1 MRKTPIFLIAVFVA
15 SCAQAP
21 KTPSLS
27 NPVPSSAFRSKDP
40 LQITIAVVGIND
52 FHGSLL
58 PRERKLPDGTVIRS
72 GGAAVLSAMIA
83 RLREE
88 MTGNVLVVDAGD
100 EWQGTLESNSS
111 KGATVVDFFNQLG
124 VRAAAVGNHEF
135 DFTVANLKKR
145 AQGAKYSYVA
155 ANIREKKTG
164 KRIRWKNVLPSTL
177 VEVGGIRFGVI
188 GASTIQTP
196 STTRYDYVKHL
207 RFVDPEPEVRAEAAR
222 LRKAGAQAVLL
233 TAHAGTE
240 CRKSPRLREWAFWDA
255 SYGSEGCDREQEI
268 HRLADRL
275 TSTQLDGIVAGHTHQ
290 VLHHFI
296 SGIPVIE
303 AEAYNQYFNIIY
315 YTFDRKS
322 GKLLPELTRIEG
334 LIPICAEFFEGTSH
348 CDAKTFS
355 ARSSGSPAVPARVPA
370 VFHGKEIVPD
380 PRIEAWLRPIREVT
394 DQYRKQVVGQTE
406 MPLTIFRDRESSLSN
421 LVADVLRERGHA
433 DFGLANFGGI
443 RTSLDSGAITAD
455 DLFKAFPFDNL
466 LWVVRITGR
475 ELKDLLRIATSGA
488 HGLIGV
494 SGLKIVMKGFDQ
506 DAPQEDL
513 NGNGKLEGWETR
525 RLISI
530 KTSDGREIQ
539 DQKMY
544 TLATFDYLLTGGDD
558 LGWVTSRIP
567 KSRISSEFG
576 AYCRDL
582 VSDHLRKSGTVNTR
596 DHPLVDPDHPRI
608 RFE

>member
-1 MRKTPIFLIAVFVA
+1 MKRLPLFLVPLLLSA
-15 SCAQAP
+15 CAQVPPAVVP
-21 KTPSLS
+21 EKA
-27 NPVPSSAFRSKDP
+27 VPSGALRSGDP
-40 LQITIAVVGIND
+40 GQVTIAVVGIND

-72 GGAAVLSAMIA
+72 GGAAALSAMIT

-135 DFTVANLKKR
+135 DFTVANLKER
-145 AQGAKYSYVA
+145 AQAAKYPYVS
-155 ANIREKKTG
+155 ANIREKRTG
-164 KRIRWKNVLPSTL
+164 QRVRWKNVLPSTL

-268 HRLADRL
+268 HKLADRL
-275 TSTQLDGIVAGHTHQ
+275 TSRQLDGIVAGHTHQ
-290 VLHHFI
+290 VLHHFM

-303 AEAYNQYFNIIY
+303 GEAYNQYFNIIY

-322 GKLLPELTRIEG
+322 GKLLPEQTRIEG
-334 LIPICAEFFEGTSH
+334 LIPICTEFFAGTRH
-348 CDAKTFS
+348 CDAK
-355 ARSSGSPAVPARVPA
+355 ALASGAPGAQAIPARVPA

-380 PRIEAWLRPIREVT
+380 PKIEAWLRPIREVT
-394 DQYRKQVVGQTE
+394 DHYRKQVVGQTE
-406 MPLTIFRDRESSLSN
+406 LPLTILRDRESSLSN

-466 LWVVRITGR
+466 LWVVRITGK
-475 ELKDLLRIATSGA
+475 ELKDLLRIGTSGA

-494 SGLKIVMKGFDQ
+494 SGLKIVMKAFDQ

-525 RLISI
+525 RLISV

-558 LGWVTSRIP
+558 LAWVTDRIP
-567 KSRISSEFG
+567 KNRISKEFG

-582 VSDHLRKSGTVNTR
+582 MSEHLRKSGTVNTR
-596 DHPLVDPDHPRI
+596 THPLMDPEHPRI